1 MSIAFRGLLT
11 SLRDFIAAERDLED
25 IAYSQDPAYADW
37 ARESE
42 MAFEGLVAS
51 AIAIHR
57 LPIECREDRPLHRM
71 ALLVDAMLGHE
82 EPDGARALHL
92 QMHLAFFTSFQVS
105 PSIDFRRI
113 AIASLC
119 RCCEKAVGWRHKAR
133 KDHTEIAIFCR

>member
-1 MSIAFRGLLT
+1 MTKQFIITPNDGHEPPSETPMSIAFRGLLT

-37 ARESE
+37 AHESE

-51 AIAIHR
+51 TIAIHR

-82 EPDGARALHL
+82 EPGGARALHL
-92 QMHLAFFTSFQVS
+92 QMHLAFFTSFQVGGLAL
-105 PSIDFRRI
+105 PLCI
-113 AIASLC
+113 AIPCSFKRGIL
-119 RCCEKAVGWRHKAR
+119 
-133 KDHTEIAIFCR
+133 